1 MYKIKAIIFDF
12 DGVILDTE
20 ISMFLAWQ
28 EIFHAYGLSLSMQEW
43 AGFLGHSADP
53 VEPYV
58 ILENHLK
65 KPIDRETLRS
75 KRIQRESELLRSQEA
90 MPGVESLIHEAK
102 SLRVRLAVASS
113 SDRNW
118 VTKYLTSLKLIHFFD
133 VLKCAEDVR
142 YTKPEPDLYIAAL
155 EALGIRPDE
164 AIALED
170 SINGVK
176 AAKAAGI
183 FCVAIPNQITK
194 YVRIDQAD
202 IVLASLSGITLHDLQ
217 TLSKDR

>member
-1 MYKIKAIIFDF
+1 
-12 DGVILDTE
+12 
-20 ISMFLAWQ
+20 
-28 EIFHAYGLSLSMQEW
+28 
-43 AGFLGHSADP
+43 
-53 VEPYV
+53 
-58 ILENHLK
+58 
-65 KPIDRETLRS
+65 
-75 KRIQRESELLRSQEA
+75 

-217 TLSKDR
+217 TLSKER